1 MTPIQLAAA
10 YGAVVNGG
18 YYVQPTILK
27 GILDTKTS
35 LYHPNSTKVIKQI
48 FRPETAE
55 ALKVG
60 LFSVMEQNPE
70 LKYAKVE

>member
-1 MTPIQLAAA
+1 M
-10 YGAVVNGG
+10 
-18 YYVQPTILK
+18 
-27 GILDTKTS
+27 
-35 LYHPNSTKVIKQI
+35 YHPTATKITRQI

-60 LFSVMEQNPE
+60 LFSVLEQNPE